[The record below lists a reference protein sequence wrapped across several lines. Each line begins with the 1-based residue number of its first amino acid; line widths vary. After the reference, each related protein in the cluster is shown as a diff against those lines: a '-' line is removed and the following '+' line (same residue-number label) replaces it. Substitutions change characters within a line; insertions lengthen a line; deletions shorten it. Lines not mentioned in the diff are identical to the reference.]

1 MTNLSKDLENFKMSA
16 QGFYETLTQ
25 QILAEARPRTGITQK
40 IINVIGNRSS
50 GKKTVCIQALKLGGI
65 PLNMISLPEISADGA
80 HAFVSALARLSC
92 AVLTEYDDMQEIGK
106 CVLAD
111 WVVTNRIQA
120 VDDKQR
126 IWLIPSLS
134 PLEYADVT
142 IKIPDISTDSR
153 THSLVCESALKEFP
167 TDELCPVRQIVLQS
181 TRKLPVGKIA
191 SLMNLAKSLALST
204 GGALDCSHIV
214 DAFHSLVVPIEQVTL
229 ASSEIGDGHNCE
241 FLHRASLTSGLASC
255 IGLSEDTKSVISK
268 FLETRS
274 KLLLL
279 SGPIGCGKTH
289 LAHAIA
295 WNSSQPTVRLTAAD
309 ILRSKIGETEKTF
322 FKALTSNDR
331 LVIEDLDKL
340 VPEDASECTGSVQR
354 CLPVLISYL
363 DRMEENKIIIAT
375 TRDRVHPLIERKAI
389 HVYLSNTL
397 SFSEKVQLIRSQF
410 YEFDESTVT
419 AFDLINL
426 SNRSLCIDY
435 GRELKMKLLRQLVN
449 SQS

>member
-1 MTNLSKDLENFKMSA
+1 MTNLSKDLENFNMSA
-16 QGFYETLTQ
+16 QGFYETVTKE
-25 QILAEARPRTGITQK
+25 ILAEARDRTGMTQK

-50 GKKTVCIQALKLGGI
+50 GKKTVCLQALKLAGI
-65 PLNMISLPEISADGA
+65 PLNMISLPEISADGP
-80 HAFVSALARLSC
+80 HAFVSALAGITC
-92 AVLTEYDDMQEIGK
+92 ALLTEYEDMQENGK

-111 WVVTNRIQA
+111 WVITNRIQA

-126 IWLIPSLS
+126 ILLIPSLS
-134 PLEYADVT
+134 PLEYADVK
-142 IKIPDISTDSR
+142 IKIPDLPTDSR
-153 THSLVCESALKEFP
+153 THFLVCESVLNEFP
-167 TDELCPVRQIVLQS
+167 TDELCPVMQIVLQS
-181 TRKLPVGKIA
+181 TRKLPLGKIA

-204 GGALDCSHIV
+204 GGALNCSHIV
-214 DAFHSLVVPIEQVTL
+214 DAFHSLVVPMEPVTL
-229 ASSEIGDGHNCE
+229 ASSDIGDGHNCE
-241 FLHRASLTSGLASC
+241 FLHRSSFTSGLDSY
-255 IGLSEDTKSVISK
+255 IGLSEDTKSVISR
-268 FLETRS
+268 FLEIRS

-322 FKALTSNDR
+322 FKALTTNDR
-331 LVIEDLDKL
+331 LVIEDIDKL

-354 CLPVLISYL
+354 CLPVLISFL
-363 DRMEENKIIIAT
+363 DRMEDKIVIGT

-397 SFSEKVQLIRSQF
+397 SFSEKVQLIRAQF
-410 YEFDESTVT
+410 PAFDESAVT

-426 SNRSLCIDY
+426 TNRSLCIDY